1 MGQYAKHNARTPF
14 DRLVE
19 SPNEALLEIYAQY
32 GSLMRN
38 SARALL
44 DMDEVA
50 VEELIWET
58 LEVVEQKAEEV
69 MACEKP
75 LGWML
80 RVLQLKALNRARKK
94 RMQKQVS
101 LDEVTEMS
109 GVEWADDNLKYKELM
124 QLIIEASEFLTPRE
138 REVFLQ
144 VKVEE
149 RSIKEVMEMYGMAEQ
164 TVKNTLSRA
173 VSKIREHLILV
184 MNSNNI

>member
-1 MGQYAKHNARTPF
+1 MDPSAKHNARTPF

-19 SPNEALLEIYAQY
+19 SPNLALREIYARY
-32 GSLMRN
+32 RDLMRR
-38 SARALL
+38 SVIVLL
-44 DMDEVA
+44 DMNEVA

-58 LEVVEQKAEEV
+58 LEVVREKAEEV

-101 LDEVTEMS
+101 LDEVTERS
-109 GVEWADDNLKYKELM
+109 GGDWADENLKYQELM
-124 QLIIEASEFLTPRE
+124 QLIMDATELLTPRE
-138 REVFLQ
+138 KEVFLQ

-149 RSIKEVMEMYGMAEQ
+149 RSIKDVMEMYDMAEQ

-173 VSKIREHLILV
+173 LSKIREHLKRV
-184 MNSNNI
+184 MADN